1 MSAPPPTPAR
11 PSRRALLWCV
21 GFATFAVLMLA
32 CVSRNLPPLPRELTL
47 DVTFPVGLPGRMEP
61 LVSAGI
67 AGEADFLGI
76 TYLDAT
82 SATFFYDYWG
92 FGGPVSERI
101 TFSPGS
107 RHSLR
112 ITLPAFTA
120 LRGNPQTPVAL
131 LRLEFDGRE
140 ILKQDVP
147 YHPRAPNQ
155 IFFGENP
162 VGGSTEDQSFRG
174 RLATTG
180 NLPVFGTPDA
190 FFSWRSRVTA
200 WFLLKP
206 GEVLVVALLSLAAA
220 FFSRWLLN
228 EITGRWFPAGSPA
241 LPVGHSRA
249 PHVYFFVTLAVC
261 ATAFAY
267 VVTGGSFR
275 FYFPEVFGNFYDY
288 QAASLLHGRLDVP
301 EVALGSEAFVYA
313 GKHYGYF
320 GPTPALL
327 RLPFVTFDLGFG
339 QLSRSFLLAYYLA
352 SLAAVYALLT
362 QASRL
367 LTGRPTW
374 PARTDVVLLIAS
386 TGLGT
391 TLFFVSSRAYIYHE
405 AILCGVAFALWSS
418 AFALRWLAAPASR
431 WWLGALVCGTL
442 AVHARPPVGLFALSL
457 LGCVA
462 AAHLLR
468 PPLSLLRS
476 PVSALRSPASLRLL
490 AIGLLSVLGVLSFNG
505 LSYLKFKSFDGAPL
519 KYHVQYHAARLA
531 AIEGKN
537 FHVANFRHNFDG
549 YLWRP
554 HVVFKPTFPYLF
566 ASGPGP
572 DEYRDA
578 KIDLAEPTLA
588 LPYAMPAVFFM
599 AVVGG
604 LYAAV
609 RWPGSRLPLSVLAVA
624 TLPMATALF
633 MAIAISQRYT
643 ADFCPALL
651 IAAAF
656 GLVSAELLPRRL
668 HRLARLGVAI
678 LAVIAL
684 FITAAITLHYQGEGV
699 WGVPKDVTDHYQ
711 TLRKTVDTFLGFK
724 RP

>member
-1 MSAPPPTPAR
+1 MSDTPPTPTR
-11 PSRRALLWCV
+11 PDRRALRWCV
-21 GFATFAVLMLA
+21 GFATCVALVLA
-32 CVSRNLPPLPRELTL
+32 CLSRNPPPLPSELTL
-47 DVTFPVGLPGRMEP
+47 EVKFPVGLPGRMEP
-61 LVSAGI
+61 LITAGV
-67 AGEADFLGI
+67 AGEADFFGI
-76 TYLDAT
+76 TYLDAN

-107 RHSLR
+107 RHTLR
-112 ITLPAFTA
+112 LTLPAFTA
-120 LRGNPQTPVAL
+120 LRGTPKTNFAL

-147 YHPRAPNQ
+147 YHHRAPNQ

-162 VGGSTEDQSFRG
+162 VGGSTEHQSFRG
-174 RLATTG
+174 GLFTAAH
-180 NLPVFGTPDA
+180 LPVYGRPDA
-190 FFSWRSRVTA
+190 FFSWGHRLTSWLA
-200 WFLLKP
+200 LKP
-206 GEVLVVALLSLAAA
+206 GEVLVVLALSWAAA

-228 EITGRWFPAGSPA
+228 WITGRWFQSGSPA
-241 LPVGHSRA
+241 PPLGHTGA
-249 PHVYFFVTLAVC
+249 PHAWFVVTVAVC
-261 ATAFAY
+261 AIAFSY

-275 FYFPEVFGNFYDY
+275 FCFPEVFGSFYDY

-301 EVALGSEAFVYA
+301 ETALSSESFVYA

-327 RLPFVTFDLGFG
+327 RLPFVTFDLGFA

-418 AFALRWLAAPASR
+418 WCSLRWLAAPTGR
-431 WWLGALVCGTL
+431 WWIAALVCGTL
-442 AVHARPPVGLFALSL
+442 SVHARPPVGLFALSL
-457 LGCVA
+457 LGCTA

-468 PPLSLLRS
+468 PPLALLRA
-476 PVSALRSPASLRLL
+476 PFSALRSPASCRLL

-505 LSYLKFKSFDGAPL
+505 LSYLKFNSFDGAPL

-531 AIEGKN
+531 NIDGKN

-549 YLWRP
+549 YMWRP
-554 HVVFKPTFPYLF
+554 NFVFKPTFPYFF
-566 ASGPGP
+566 AAGPGP

-588 LPYAMPAVFFM
+588 LPYAMPAVFFL

-604 LYAAV
+604 LHAAV
-609 RWPGSRLPLSVLAVA
+609 RWPRSRLPLTVLGVA
-624 TLPMATALF
+624 TLPMAAALF

-643 ADFCPALL
+643 ADFCPSLL

-656 GLVSAELLPRRL
+656 GLVSAELLPHRL
-668 HRLARLGVAI
+668 HRLARLGVAT
-678 LAVIAL
+678 LAVGAL
-684 FITAAITLHYQGEGV
+684 FITVALTLHYQGEGV